1 MKLQPQSPSA
11 GSPAETHA
19 GEAHRQRAGFPKKT
33 RLLKHSDFERV
44 YKTGRRHFGTLM
56 TVFFVGRAGGGSP
69 RVGFTVSRAMGGA
82 VERNR
87 IKRRLREAV
96 RLQLAAFPVS
106 ADVVINSKK
115 SALQAEFA
123 DLQKEI
129 ASAFAAI
136 AKKLTAKESRGGEQ

>member
-19 GEAHRQRAGFPKKT
+19 GEAQHAGFPKKT
-33 RLLKHSDFERV
+33 RLLKHSDCERV